1 LAKPL
6 KIEQYNLQ
14 DMVAAGL
21 RAGKNPQQIAEECT
35 RKAGVP
41 ISNMAVRRYIE
52 AMEGKASVMTAPT
65 TATVAAKRVERAV
78 KSVPKRVERIVDRD
92 IDLID
97 LQFRTTAALADRFE
111 WISSLPDTFEAR
123 MQQLHELLKLE
134 GTDTTTLD
142 HWGLG
147 FTLELRR
154 NIGSM
159 AALNREIRENAKF
172 MSSLR
177 EKAFEFSLIQ
187 EYLMLFLEA
196 FKKAEQ
202 ENHGSTVAYEA
213 AEQQIASNPRMQR
226 IVEQQKELRGYEE
239 G

>member
-14 DMVAAGL
+14 DVVAAGL
-21 RAGKNPQQIAEECT
+21 REGKNPQQIAEECS
-35 RKAGVP
+35 RKAKVP

-52 AMEGKASVMTAPT
+52 AMEGKASVMAAPHT
-65 TATVAAKRVERAV
+65 SVQSKRVERAV
-78 KSVPKRVERIVDRD
+78 KSVPKRVQRIVDRD

-97 LQFRTTAALADRFE
+97 LQYRTTAALAERFE
-111 WISSLPDTFEAR
+111 WILDLPDMFEAR
-123 MQQLHELLKLE
+123 MQQLHDMLKEE
-134 GTDTTTLD
+134 GADTTTLD

-154 NIGSM
+154 NIGKL
-159 AALNREIRENAKF
+159 AALNRAIRENAKF

-187 EYLMLFLEA
+187 EYLMLFLEQ
-196 FKKAEQ
+196 FKKAEL
-202 ENHGSTVAYEA
+202 ERYGSTAAYEA
-213 AEQQIASNPRMQR
+213 AEQYIASNPRMQR
-226 IVEQQKELRGYEE
+226 IVEQQRELRGYEE
-239 G
+239 